1 MKGIKSMK
9 LGLLATGA
17 VAALVAG
24 LVLVAQVQAIAGTA
38 KISSATAAPGGSAT
52 VELRSNV
59 PGPLGL
65 GAWTIDITYDPAVAS
80 VSGCDAGANV
90 CNGAYPQTIAQ
101 AGDPPWSTGTVR
113 MTGGNA
119 NGLEGDSLLGSITFL
134 CANAEDVSALTITVS
149 VFSDSTVGSPQPIDE
164 TVTNGTLTCA
174 VPPTPGATVAAAG
187 SPTALPPTGSY
198 GTTSDSDGSM
208 GWIIAGL
215 AGAGLAA
222 IAGFGALRL
231 RTRRS

>member
-1 MKGIKSMK
+1 MK

-24 LVLVAQVQAIAGTA
+24 LLLVAQVQAISGTVG
-38 KISSATAAPGGSAT
+38 ISSGEAAPGGSAT
-52 VELRSNV
+52 VEVSSNV

-65 GAWTIDITYDPAVAS
+65 GAWTLDISFDPTVAS
-80 VSGCDAGANV
+80 VSDCEPEEGGV
-90 CNGAYPQTIAQ
+90 CNPDFADDGT
-101 AGDPPWSTGTVR
+101 TVR
-113 MTGGNA
+113 ITGASA
-119 NGLEGDSLLGSITFL
+119 NGLEGDTLLGTITFD
-134 CANAEDVSALTITVS
+134 CADAEGETDLTIAVS
-149 VFSDSTVGSPQPIDE
+149 VFSDATIGAPAPIDE
-164 TVTNGTLTCA
+164 TVSNGTLTCA
-174 VPPTPGATVAAAG
+174 EPEPTVVVAG

-198 GTTSDSDGSM
+198 GTTSDSDGSL
-208 GWIIAGL
+208 GWVIAGL